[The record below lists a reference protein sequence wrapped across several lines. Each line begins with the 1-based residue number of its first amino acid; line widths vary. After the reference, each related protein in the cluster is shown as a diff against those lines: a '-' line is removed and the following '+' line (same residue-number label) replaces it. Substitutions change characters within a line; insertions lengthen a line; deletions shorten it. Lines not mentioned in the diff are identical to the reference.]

1 MSSGQWTLPGD
12 PEGHHRSR
20 FLGMLAGELSSWPR
34 TRPETLL
41 RPLGKAFWWFSHMLL
56 SLVCNPNNLYSNIQK
71 GRQLVS
77 AEENIVVLP
86 YRWRERWYL
95 KVINCVC
102 RENDLAPC
110 GVFSELYS
118 QLSFAGNILSFTPSV
133 EISSSGYKTLFY
145 TFFHC
150 RLLISAWRIGLS
162 VTHHSKLIGTDKTFH
177 KYSLHLITAN

>member
-1 MSSGQWTLPGD
+1 MTCFSEANEDTMSSAPWALPGD
-12 PEGHHRSR
+12 PKGHHHSHYH
-20 FLGMLAGELSSWPR
+20 GMLADEMSNWPR
-34 TRPETLL
+34 TRPKTLL
-41 RPLGKAFWWFSHMLL
+41 RPFGKTFWWFSHMLL
-56 SLVCNPNNLYSNIQK
+56 SLIYNPNDLYSNIQK

-77 AEENIVVLP
+77 AEENIVFLP

-118 QLSFAGNILSFTPSV
+118 KLSFVGNILSFIPSV

-150 RLLISAWRIGLS
+150 RLLVSA
-162 VTHHSKLIGTDKTFH
+162 
-177 KYSLHLITAN
+177 